1 MDDPKL
7 VAASAIALAV
17 TLFAIFSMRPVARR
31 LGLVDKPDERKRHRG
46 RIPLIGGLCFFLG
59 TLVGL
64 SYLGY
69 VDSFVMNLMAGSV
82 LIVAVGVVDDVA
94 HLSVRTRLMIEAC
107 IVGWI
112 IATSGVHIDFLAQ
125 LSGSHELRL
134 GLLGIPVTI
143 IAIIGLVN
151 AFNMLDGIDGLAA
164 AVAMTSIAAILLFAG
179 AGLPAPGAL
188 LLLQLLFAALVPYI
202 FVNLGWPDGR
212 KIFMG
217 DAGSKLIGFLLAW
230 SLIFLSDQRV
240 GRLAPVDVL
249 WCVALPVMDTL
260 AVMYRRFRLGRS
272 PFKSDRQ
279 HLHHLLIDA
288 GCSPHATLLAMV
300 GACGMLALLGYALRG
315 AHDVLSVVVFLG
327 TLAAYVLWLPRLLA
341 KLRNLLPL
349 NPAGAEDPMPIAEA
363 AGFMAS
369 RKWED
374 REGAPE
380 KAPRATEGGDRHA
393 GSSTSF
399 PPGREPSTPVK
410 ALCMLAASPDA
421 IKIAP
426 IARQIS
432 HDQRFDSTVC
442 IAAVP
447 EYEAEQVLHLFD
459 IRPDMVL
466 DAPVSGEDPSAI
478 TQASLGQMRRVLDE
492 VRPDVVLVP
501 ENGSATLATTL
512 AAYHQDIP
520 VVCIGT
526 YSQAVDPAA
535 SLQDD
540 ANRKIVRA
548 LASLHMIPSGDA
560 DRDGTIEG
568 IPVERILVT
577 GNTSVD
583 TLHTALERLQRDSV
597 LKRRLAQRFSF
608 LRPDSPL
615 LLLAI
620 RGPGVGVAASEAAEC
635 ALRDIAVQHPE
646 MDIVYPADPA
656 RTPMRGSRSASEECQ
671 NVHPIGA
678 MDYLAWVYLL
688 DMAYL
693 ILADEDMRVEA
704 AALGKPVLL
713 IQGSD
718 ISDADTAAYPNV
730 AKAGSGR
737 LEIVARISS
746 LLNGSRA
753 YDAMRQAS
761 SQPAGSDSY
770 QPMLEAL
777 ANLCSAPMAPADH
790 PPPGVDLPVD
800 VGMQG
805 ARGAL

>member
-31 LGLVDKPDERKRHRG
+31 LGLVDKPDARKRHRG
-46 RIPLIGGLCFFLG
+46 RVPLIGGLCFFLG

-69 VDSFVMNLMAGSV
+69 LDRFVMNLMAGSV
-82 LIVAVGVVDDVA
+82 LIVAVGVVDDIA
-94 HLSVRTRLMIEAC
+94 HLSVRTRLMVEAC

-112 IATSGVHIDFLAQ
+112 IATSGVYIDYLGQ
-125 LSGSHELRL
+125 LTATHELRL

-143 IAIIGLVN
+143 VAIIGLVN

-164 AVAMTSIAAILLFAG
+164 AVAMASIAAILLYAG

-279 HLHHLLIDA
+279 HLHHLLVDA
-288 GCSPHATLLAMV
+288 GYSPHWTLAVIV
-300 GACGMLALLGYALRG
+300 GVCGFLALVGYVLRD
-315 AHDVLSVVVFLG
+315 AHDVLGAMAFLG
-327 TLAAYVLWLPRLLA
+327 TLVAYVAWAPRSLA
-341 KLRNLLPL
+341 RLHELFPRQLS
-349 NPAGAEDPMPIAEA
+349 AEEDPLPVAEA
-363 AGFMAS
+363 AGFAAN
-369 RKWED
+369 RRWG
-374 REGAPE
+374 EGRSEAVE
-380 KAPRATEGGDRHA
+380 TVDRHGAA
-393 GSSTSF
+393 GASSSMAGCE
-399 PPGREPSTPVK
+399 PPVPVK
-410 ALCMLAASPDA
+410 ALCMLTASPDA
-421 IKIAP
+421 IKIGP
-426 IARQIS
+426 IAQRIS
-432 HDQRFDSTVC
+432 HDERFDSTVC
-442 IAAVP
+442 ITAVP
-447 EYEAEQVLHLFD
+447 DYEAEQVLHLFD
-459 IRPDMVL
+459 IRPDLVL
-466 DAPVSGEDPSAI
+466 DAPVSGVDPSAI
-478 TQASLGQMRRVLDE
+478 TQASLGEMKRVLGE
-492 VRPDVVLVP
+492 IRPDVVLVP
-501 ENGSATLATTL
+501 EGGSTTLATML

-526 YSQAVDPAA
+526 DSAAVGTA
-535 SLQDD
+535 SSSRAD
-540 ANRKIVRA
+540 ANRRIVRA
-548 LASLHMIPSGDA
+548 LASLHVMPDGDG
-560 DRDGTIEG
+560 DRDRHRTIEG
-568 IPVERILVT
+568 VPADRVLVT

-583 TLHTALERLQRDSV
+583 TLHAALERLQQDAV

-608 LRPDSPL
+608 LRAGSPL
-615 LLLAI
+615 LLLAA
-620 RGPGVGVAASEAAEC
+620 RGPAAGASEAVAS
-635 ALRDIAVQHPE
+635 ALRDIAVEHPE
-646 MDIVYPADPA
+646 LDIVYPADPE
-656 RTPMRGSRSASEECQ
+656 RTPVNGSRGMAEACRNMHQ
-671 NVHPIGA
+671 IGP

-693 ILADEDMRVEA
+693 ILADEDTRMEA

-713 IQGSD
+713 IPGRD
-718 ISDADTAAYPNV
+718 VPDADIAAAPNA
-730 AKAGSGR
+730 AKAGGR

-746 LLNGSRA
+746 LLDGSTA
-753 YDAMRQAS
+753 YDAMRQDS
-761 SQPAGSDSY
+761 GQRGGGDSY
-770 QPMLEAL
+770 GPMLEAL
-777 ANLCSAPMAPADH
+777 ANLRPTATAHPAS
-790 PPPGVDLPVD
+790 LPVLERHLD
-800 VGMQG
+800 PGMQG
-805 ARGAL
+805 VREAL